1 MTQQKTKR
9 KNNGKT
15 AVIAVLL
22 FSLIAILCFGGY
34 TLSKYV
40 TSSSDKGV
48 AQVAKWGYTL
58 EADGS
63 NLFGK
68 NYKFDRKHRA
78 LIREVFDRFAGI
90 GLPDRNQR
98 VGVHQAIMRQ
108 PVCNESKRQ

>member
-1 MTQQKTKR
+1 MVPKMTQQKTKR
-9 KNNGKT
+9 KKNGKT

-22 FSLIAILCFGGY
+22 FALIAILCFGGY

-68 NYKFDRKHRA
+68 NYKFDGVVSKA
-78 LIREVFDRFAGI
+78 TADTAGLTVKASGDYNVI
-90 GLPDRNQR
+90 TPERPDL
-98 VGVHQAIMRQ
+98 
-108 PVCNESKRQ
+108 